1 MTPDKLLAFLTHES
15 QRLKRGG
22 GKLAYNSLRG
32 AINAVINLWHHQ
44 EFHPVVIDGVEVE
57 YCRDNPRSTAV
68 ATLLRTVEIRSRA
81 GRKGS
86 LEHTVADGSY
96 SLNPLSTHEMGK
108 ALFVKSTPIGD
119 RTRMD
124 VATARASVCRGNEV
138 S

>member
-44 EFHPVVIDGVEVE
+44 EFHPVVIDGV
-57 YCRDNPRSTAV
+57 S
-68 ATLLRTVEIRSRA
+68 TVEIRSRA